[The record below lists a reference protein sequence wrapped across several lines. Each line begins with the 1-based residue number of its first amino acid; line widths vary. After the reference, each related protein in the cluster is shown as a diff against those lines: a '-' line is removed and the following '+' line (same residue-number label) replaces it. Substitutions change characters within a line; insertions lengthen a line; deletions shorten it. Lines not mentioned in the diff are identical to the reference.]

1 MVFDDIE
8 MLPGWHLPE
17 FKILLFGAE
26 SWLFRK
32 SDEAHLDYD
41 SSSKRH

>member
-1 MVFDDIE
+1 
-8 MLPGWHLPE
+8 MLQGWHLPE
-17 FKILLFGAE
+17 FNVPLFAAE

-41 SSSKRH
+41 SSSKTHQSGL